1 MKTLKSVDE
10 ETYTRIG
17 KAYLIC
23 AEYPEVFGDV
33 KLEKF
38 CSMFVDVID
47 EDEDEREARM
57 KAYAPDMYQL
67 LKDVLDTQV
76 INRGVEVGEQLEDAI
91 YAALS
96 VIDGTEDE
104 DE

>member
-38 CSMFVDVID
+38 CSMFVDVVD
-47 EDEDEREARM
+47 EGEDEREARM
-57 KAYAPDMYQL
+57 RLHAPEMYRILKGVNDWYQGDGYLHKGLENDILEL
-67 LKDVLDTQV
+67 L
-76 INRGVEVGEQLEDAI
+76 RE
-91 YAALS
+91 
-96 VIDGTEDE
+96 IDGEE
-104 DE
+104 AKE

>member
-1 MKTLKSVDE
+1 MRRVS
-10 ETYTRIG
+10 RSIWG
-17 KAYLIC
+17 RKAG
-23 AEYPEVFGDV
+23 EVLLNVRG
-33 KLEKF
+33 
-38 CSMFVDVID
+38 
-47 EDEDEREARM
+47 RARM

>member
-1 MKTLKSVDE
+1 MKTLKPVDE
-10 ETYTRIG
+10 ETY
-17 KAYLIC
+17 A
-23 AEYPEVFGDV
+23 
-33 KLEKF
+33 
-38 CSMFVDVID
+38 
-47 EDEDEREARM
+47 REARM

-67 LKDVLDTQV
+67 LKDVLDTKV

-91 YAALS
+91 YAALR

>member
-17 KAYLIC
+17 KAYQIC
-23 AEYPEVFGDV
+23 SEYPEVFGDV

-47 EDEDEREARM
+47 EGDDEREARM
-57 KAYAPDMYQL
+57 KAYAHDMYEKLNLAVESLRKHRFDSPTAELIESL
-67 LKDVLDTQV
+67 LDK
-76 INRGVEVGEQLEDAI
+76 
-91 YAALS
+91 
-96 VIDGTEDE
+96 IDGGEASNE
-104 DE
+104 